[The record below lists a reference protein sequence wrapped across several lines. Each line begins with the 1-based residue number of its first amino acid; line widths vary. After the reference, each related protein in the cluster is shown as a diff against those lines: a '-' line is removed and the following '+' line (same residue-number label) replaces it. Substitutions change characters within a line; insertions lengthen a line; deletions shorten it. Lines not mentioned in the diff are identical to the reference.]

1 MPPKKKNRRLFN
13 SPPPTTGKAAIHLNE
28 HFSSL
33 PLDLKDVKKGHI
45 FHSLI
50 SNGRHVGSVQKIL
63 KSRTILGNFE
73 PSLYYS
79 ISKALVSLGK
89 YRKLTDPVE
98 FKSFEEECKE
108 DFVGVCGTQ
117 ESKPCVV
124 TPPPALC
131 MPHPS
136 TSDEHESTVSVVSVV

>member
-33 PLDLKDVKKGHI
+33 PLDLKDFKKGHI

-50 SNGRHVGSVQKIL
+50 SNGIHVGSVQKLL
-63 KSRTILGNFE
+63 KSTTILGNFE

-79 ISKALVSLGK
+79 ISKALVSLEK

-98 FKSFEEECKE
+98 FNSFEEECKE
-108 DFVGVCGTQ
+108 DFVGVCGAKD
-117 ESKPCVV
+117 SKPCVV
-124 TPPPALC
+124 TPPSTVC
-131 MPHPS
+131 VSHHS
-136 TSDEHESTVSVVSVV
+136 TSDAICCAAVV